1 MFKKLF
7 VVAFIYKL
15 AFFDYAYAEE
25 VQNAEIIGVTNN
37 PVKTTAIVFVDYP
50 SEIIYVSKEN

>member
-25 VQNAEIIGVTNN
+25 VQNPEITGITNN
-37 PVKTTAIVFVDYP
+37 PVKATAIVFVDYP
-50 SEIIYVSKEN
+50 SEIIYVTKEN

>member
-15 AFFDYAYAEE
+15 AFFDYAYAQENYNPE
-25 VQNAEIIGVTNN
+25 VVGITNN

-50 SEIIYVSKEN
+50 TQIIYQTKGN

>member
-15 AFFDYAYAEE
+15 AFFDYAYAQEM
-25 VQNAEIIGVTNN
+25 QNPEITGITNQ
-37 PVKTTAIVFVDYP
+37 PVKTASIVFVDYP
-50 SEIIYVSKEN
+50 AEIVYVGK

>member
-25 VQNAEIIGVTNN
+25 IQNSEITGITNQ

-50 SEIIYVSKEN
+50 SEIIYVSKGN